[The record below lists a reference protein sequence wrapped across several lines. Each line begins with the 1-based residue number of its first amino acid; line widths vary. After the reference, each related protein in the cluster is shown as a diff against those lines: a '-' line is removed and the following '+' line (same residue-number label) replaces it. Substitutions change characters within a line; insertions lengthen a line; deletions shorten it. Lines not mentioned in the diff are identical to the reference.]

1 MPAQAR
7 FPVAAFKVFLS
18 PSFCKKH
25 FTGGG
30 FFAPFFRGKAFMRCI
45 FLLRRELV
53 QCLRRYRK
61 MKRWNMIFTGKAA
74 KKENRRNNQVYE
86 SLFWA
91 SAHPGAVRQ

>member
-30 FFAPFFRGKAFMRCI
+30 FFAPFFRGKAFMRC
-45 FLLRRELV
+45 FSAPAGVGSMFEEV
-53 QCLRRYRK
+53 QKNEEMEYDIYRK
-61 MKRWNMIFTGKAA
+61 SSKKRKQ
-74 KKENRRNNQVYE
+74 KK
-86 SLFWA
+86 
-91 SAHPGAVRQ
+91 